1 MKTLSPRPPPPPAP
15 PGRTRLQLK
24 AHGEVYTLVP
34 PNVMVQNIVIGR
46 TWVDVYGTLYLY
58 CATTGAKCTL
68 EFQRCGWF
76 GYGRYSFEGYVYDK
90 GG

>member
-1 MKTLSPRPPPPPAP
+1 
-15 PGRTRLQLK
+15 
-24 AHGEVYTLVP
+24 
-34 PNVMVQNIVIGR
+34 MVQNIVIGR

>member
-1 MKTLSPRPPPPPAP
+1 M
-15 PGRTRLQLK
+15 
-24 AHGEVYTLVP
+24 P